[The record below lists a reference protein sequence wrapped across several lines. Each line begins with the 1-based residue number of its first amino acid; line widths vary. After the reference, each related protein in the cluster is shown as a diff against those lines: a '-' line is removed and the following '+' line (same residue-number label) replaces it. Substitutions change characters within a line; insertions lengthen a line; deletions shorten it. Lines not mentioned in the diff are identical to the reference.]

1 MTRRRWHADE
11 ISGNHAV
18 ITGSHAEHL
27 SRVLRARVGQIFDI
41 TDGSR
46 VRSGTIS
53 RIESGQ
59 VEFELGPEIHSA
71 TLQPITVLMSVFKFD
86 RMEWAI
92 EKCTELGVSRIIPI
106 IAERTDS
113 HLAAAANKRV
123 LRWQRIAAQASEQ
136 SRRISPPEISRPIN
150 LREAIDL
157 PKGSCILLSESESE
171 NMLIDALDSQ
181 SNENISLA
189 FGPEGGWT
197 KQELAAFHN
206 AGWVSA
212 SLGPTILRTETAAIS
227 ALAVA
232 LAVLSRSAR
241 CS

>member
-11 ISGNHAV
+11 ISGNRAI
-18 ITGSHAEHL
+18 ITGPHAEHL
-27 SRVLRARVGQIFDI
+27 SKVLRARIGQRFDI

-59 VEFELGPEIHSA
+59 VEFELGPEIPSHSV
-71 TLQPITVLMSVFKFD
+71 QGITVLMSVFKFD

-92 EKCTELGVSRIIPI
+92 EKCTELGVSSIVPI

-123 LRWQRIAAQASEQ
+123 LRWQRVAAQASEQ
-136 SRRISPPEISRPIN
+136 SRRVSPPEILQPLN
-150 LREAIDL
+150 LKDAVDL
-157 PKGSCILLSESESE
+157 PQGGRILLSESESKT
-171 NMLIDALDSQ
+171 MLKDALSSRADSE
-181 SNENISLA
+181 SIALA

-197 KQELAAFHN
+197 EAELESFHH
-206 AGWVSA
+206 AGWASA
-212 SLGPTILRTETAAIS
+212 SLGTTILRTETAAI
-227 ALAVA
+227 AAVA
-232 LAVLSRSAR
+232 ITIAVLSGS
-241 CS
+241 S